1 MQRREQPRLTYAR
14 CHALPFWG
22 YVDSGATLW
31 GCLRH
36 IGEEAFNF
44 GNLADGSF
52 ADLLNHPNRLKKLKE
67 WSESGEIGD
76 CHVACRMDAVNA
88 YLWELRHPSAHVNFI

>member
-1 MQRREQPRLTYAR
+1 MLFR
-14 CHALPFWG
+14 
-22 YVDSGATLW
+22 S
-31 GCLRH
+31 
-36 IGEEAFNF
+36 NF

-52 ADLLNHPNRLKKLKE
+52 SDLLNHPNRLKKLKE